1 MSESPIRVL
10 WLTPDKPENIS
21 VGRRKIAEYLMTQG
35 FDVTLRGTTT
45 QMLVQ
50 SMRERNSYDVVVG
63 TTRAGAIAGTLL
75 SVVFSKPLL
84 VDHIDPIRQFS
95 ETHPRWLSLPVRL
108 LENVSFALAD
118 HVLYVYDEE
127 AQRVRRYARLATQT
141 DLGVSFDRFA
151 NPSDETLNRARRRL
165 DDEGVA
171 GNVVIYVG
179 GLEPIYNIE
188 HLLEAMTHLSDWT
201 LVVLGTGDLESQV
214 RTAATA
220 RENVVYLGTVPH
232 DDVPGYLHAADVGI
246 SLVDD
251 AHTLK
256 VLEYGSAGLP
266 VVQLRGHAE
275 GRFSGL
281 ATFCSLDPAAIAEAI
296 QTAIETTDTAAMRA
310 ASKRYDWASIGQVY
324 ESALR
329 TIVTDQQ

>member
-10 WLTPDKPENIS
+10 WLTPDKPEDIS

-35 FDVTLRGTTT
+35 FDVTLRGTTPRT
-45 QMLVQ
+45 LVQ

-151 NPSDETLNRARRRL
+151 NPSDETLNRAQRRL

-188 HLLEAMTHLSDWT
+188 HLLEAMTYLSDWT
-201 LVVLGTGDLESQV
+201 LVVLGTGASNHRSAPRPLPE
-214 RTAATA
+214 RTWCISELFPTTTFPATCT
-220 RENVVYLGTVPH
+220 RRTSVSRSWT
-232 DDVPGYLHAADVGI
+232 
-246 SLVDD
+246 
-251 AHTLK
+251 TLI
-256 VLEYGSAGLP
+256 
-266 VVQLRGHAE
+266 R
-275 GRFSGL
+275 
-281 ATFCSLDPAAIAEAI
+281 
-296 QTAIETTDTAAMRA
+296 
-310 ASKRYDWASIGQVY
+310 SKYSNTGQ
-324 ESALR
+324 
-329 TIVTDQQ
+329 

>member
-45 QMLVQ
+45 QTLVQ

-127 AQRVRRYARLATQT
+127 ERRVRKYTSTASKT
-141 DLGVSFDRFA
+141 DLGVSYRSFA
-151 NPSDETLNRARRRL
+151 NPPQSIIDQATNHLVE
-165 DDEGVA
+165 A
-171 GNVVIYVG
+171 GAKENVVIYVG
-179 GLEPIYNIE
+179 GLEPIYHIQE
-188 HLLEAMTHLSDWT
+188 LLDSMRYLPEWS
-201 LVVLGTGDLESQV
+201 LVILGTGSLRALVE
-214 RTAATA
+214 AEATD
-220 RENVVYLGTVPH
+220 RENIIYLGLIPH
-232 DDVPGYLHAADVGI
+232 VHVPGYLHVADVGI

-251 AHTLK
+251 IHTLK

-266 VVQLRGHAE
+266 VVQL
-275 GRFSGL
+275 SGL
-281 ATFCSLDPAAIAEAI
+281 AEERFTGLVDFCSDNPKNIAK
-296 QTAIETTDTAAMRA
+296 AIETVSLEKVNCLEKVAQ
-310 ASKRYDWASIGQVY
+310 KYDYEAIGKQY
-324 ESALR
+324 ADILFELNANR
-329 TIVTDQQ
+329 